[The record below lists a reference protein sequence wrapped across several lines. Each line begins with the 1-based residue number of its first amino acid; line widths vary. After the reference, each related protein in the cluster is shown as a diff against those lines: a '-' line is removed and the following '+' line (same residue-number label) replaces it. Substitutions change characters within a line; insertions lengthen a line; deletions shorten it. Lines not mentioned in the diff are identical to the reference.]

1 MSVTSRARRSAP
13 PGEPRSIG
21 WLYAAPALLVYGAF
35 LLYPLIRAA
44 QISLYDW
51 DGLSVGTWAG
61 LDNYKQVAQDEGL
74 RAAFGHALV
83 LMVFFAVVPL
93 ALGLALAAVLNRAKV
108 RGLGFFR
115 TVVFLPQVIAMVVV
129 AVAWRRIYAPD
140 GSLNDLLS
148 AVGLGDLGRAWLG
161 DYALALPAVGLI
173 GTWFETGLVTVLMLA
188 GMGRVDRQLYEAAR
202 LDGAGP
208 VREFFAITLPAVRGE
223 ISVADA
229 HGDRRAEDL
238 RPGLRHHQGWT
249 RQRDQR
255 AVVRGLPPGVRG
267 RRGRP
272 GVRDRRR
279 AHGADLRDLVRHHPP
294 GRPGRRMRAGR
305 GEQVANYVVLVV
317 FAVFAIYP
325 IVTIVVAALG
335 HDAGAPGGLAN
346 FREAWDVGHF
356 GSYMRTSVIVSLI
369 VVSVAPLNRMVP
381 RA

>member
-13 PGEPRSIG
+13 PGEPRTIG

-51 DGLSVGTWAG
+51 DGLTVGTWAG
-61 LDNYKQVAQDEGL
+61 LDNYRQVAQDDGL
-74 RAAFGHALV
+74 RSAFGHALV
-83 LMVFFAVVPL
+83 LMVFFAGVPL
-93 ALGLALAAVLNRAKV
+93 VLGLALAAVLNRAKV
-108 RGLGFFR
+108 RGLAFFR

-223 ISVADA
+223 ISVALTLTVIA
-229 HGDRRAEDL
+229 AL
-238 RPGLRHHQGWT
+238 KT
-249 RQRDQR
+249 F
-255 AVVRGLPPGVRG
+255 
-267 RRGRP
+267 
-272 GVRDRRR
+272 
-279 AHGADLRDLVRHHPP
+279 DLVYVTTKGGP
-294 GRPGRRMRAGR
+294 GNETSVPSYEVYHQAFEVGAVGLACAI
-305 GEQVANYVVLVV
+305 GVTLTVVI
-317 FAVFAIYP
+317 FAISFV
-325 IVTIVVAALG
+325 ITRLVERG
-335 HDAGAPGGLAN
+335 DA
-346 FREAWDVGHF
+346 
-356 GSYMRTSVIVSLI
+356 
-369 VVSVAPLNRMVP
+369 
-381 RA
+381 